1 MFPFLILE
9 QGSCRFKMASYGS
22 VPVAQPPAARRVSL
36 LSMAGTATAV
46 VAVTALLLIVSQ
58 PVLFRLIS
66 PVPHLKNR
74 EGLQLRMKLMPTL

>member
-1 MFPFLILE
+1 M
-9 QGSCRFKMASYGS
+9 SSSYGTL
-22 VPVAQPPAARRVSL
+22 PVVEKQGARRVSL
-36 LSMAGTATAV
+36 LSMAGAATAV

-74 EGLQLRMKLMPTL
+74 VGLQLGRKRTV